1 MVSAILF
8 DFRLFHFL
16 TRIIPG
22 LLELSHQIK
31 KKIFKKYFL
40 VVPDHA
46 DTNIDGIR
54 IWNISYYI
62 QWNHSYI
69 DIYGMLQITK
79 YAKKHITW

>member
-8 DFRLFHFL
+8 EFRLFHFL

-31 KKIFKKYFL
+31 KKIFRNKRFSLL

-46 DTNIDGIR
+46 DKNIDGIR
-54 IWNISYYI
+54 IWDNSYHV
-62 QWNHSYI
+62 Q
-69 DIYGMLQITK
+69 
-79 YAKKHITW
+79 